1 MASLLLPRTAERLRL
16 WHLSGACGQDWA
28 VVACRRYA
36 RAAAKV
42 LTCQLR

>member
-1 MASLLLPRTAERLRL
+1 MASLRLPRTAERLRL
-16 WHLSGACGQDWA
+16 WHLSEAYGQDWM
-28 VVACRRYA
+28 VACRCYA